1 MQQEFPSNSRKAATS
16 RPEAEPKPKI
26 ERVTTGEVGRKK
38 RGLGRQFKD
47 TFIGGSARTA
57 MEYMFVDVIVPSAKD
72 MLAEAFQSGIEKLI
86 YGDQRPRRGAM
97 TPPGVGG
104 YSSAPRVNYNQV
116 SHSRPPTSTPA
127 PKMLSMHSRT
137 RGSFDELVI
146 QSRSEA
152 AEVLERMYDI
162 LSSHGQVSV
171 ADLYA
176 LTGIQSAHTD
186 FKWGWT
192 GLQGS
197 DVDRTRS
204 GQYILRLPDPQPLA

>member
-1 MQQEFPSNSRKAATS
+1 MQQEFPPNSRKAATS
-16 RPEAEPKPKI
+16 RPEAEPKPTI

-38 RGLGRQFKD
+38 RSLGRQFKD

-86 YGDQRPRRGAM
+86 YGDTRPRRGTM
-97 TPPGVGG
+97 SPPTGG
-104 YSSAPRVNYNQV
+104 YSNVGRVNYNQV
-116 SHSRPPTSTPA
+116 SHPRPPTSASA
-127 PKMLSMHSRT
+127 PKTLSMRSRA

-176 LTGIQSAHTD
+176 LTGIQSSHTD

-192 GLQGS
+192 ALPGS
-197 DVDRTRS
+197 DVDRTRT
-204 GQYILRLPDPQPLA
+204 GQYVLRLPDPQPLA